1 MSQDDSALDP
11 VLRAALARVAT
22 LEQLLSDVYRFYAD
36 LGMGVIALE
45 VQLRDHTEPLDAAA
59 LHAQVEQLEQI
70 ITQANDARLS
80 ERISAYHQGQM
91 QADPAPY
98 QQVRVALALLEMVH
112 RSMQEQIAWRRAGER
127 GRAVAEAVDQVWA
140 DVLAAHEAALERAL
154 VALPE
159 VSRQIAELAPPTITP
174 SA

>member
-1 MSQDDSALDP
+1 MSQGDGP
-11 VLRAALARVAT
+11 VLRAALARLAT
-22 LEQLLSDVYRFYAD
+22 LEQLFSDVYGLYAD
-36 LGMGVIALE
+36 LGMGVVALE
-45 VQLRDHTEPLDAAA
+45 AQLRDRTDPLDAAA

-70 ITQANDARLS
+70 ITQARTERLS
-80 ERISAYHQGQM
+80 ERITAYYQGQA
-91 QADPAPY
+91 QGDPAPY
-98 QQVRVALALLEMVH
+98 QQVRVALAMLDAVH